1 MDNNIEK
8 NLFVEEESC
17 PESPD
22 KKTTAWKTQV
32 QNDDEWAPQEIK
44 KSGMSDDI
52 RIKIIFGGLI
62 VLSPFILLYEL
73 GENLHFKCSQKRR
86 KEEYRKMVKER
97 ERKARKCVPEMDDS
111 GFFRNADRCAVH
123 YSTNEDIYPECHLSL
138 WVPDDK
144 AGDYPRVPWSQ
155 TVGLYS
161 VKVPHV
167 LHSYWADGRVSDL
180 NEEDWL
186 AEFQMKW
193 NLPEAVVVINYK
205 HYEDDNFH
213 HLRKRKIE
221 RCIIDS
227 PLDWGE
233 WTPLECY
240 VELLTDKKPMEGLE
254 WEKVEYRYCH
264 LDTFT
269 LERNCFHSIKEHKRL
284 ENILNGYGVCI

>member
-1 MDNNIEK
+1 
-8 NLFVEEESC
+8 
-17 PESPD
+17 
-22 KKTTAWKTQV
+22 
-32 QNDDEWAPQEIK
+32 
-44 KSGMSDDI
+44 
-52 RIKIIFGGLI
+52 
-62 VLSPFILLYEL
+62 
-73 GENLHFKCSQKRR
+73 
-86 KEEYRKMVKER
+86 
-97 ERKARKCVPEMDDS
+97 
-111 GFFRNADRCAVH
+111 
-123 YSTNEDIYPECHLSL
+123 
-138 WVPDDK
+138 
-144 AGDYPRVPWSQ
+144 
-155 TVGLYS
+155 
-161 VKVPHV
+161 
-167 LHSYWADGRVSDL
+167 
-180 NEEDWL
+180 
-186 AEFQMKW
+186 MKW